1 MNHLNGKSPA
11 EANRFVIESKMSSTT
26 HDDTP
31 SKCDSPN
38 AVFAES
44 RRVGS
49 LLHPSCELVG
59 VGRLAKADE
68 IDGAVN
74 DENCTITNLRA
85 KAGELPE
92 AVMLS
97 NGELLW
103 GDAREWYNNEP
114 TLGGLVDDD

>member
-11 EANRFVIESKMSSTT
+11 EANRYVIESKMSSTT

-49 LLHPSCELVG
+49 LLYRSCELVG
-59 VGRLAKADE
+59 AGRLAKADE
-68 IDGAVN
+68 AVN

-103 GDAREWYNNEP
+103 GDAREWFYNAP